1 MSTAGSS
8 MNGSPETAAPDVQ
21 ALERLA
27 TEIHRLA
34 CRLTAQEWRFDELA
48 ATIGALESRHD
59 QTQAALDELR
69 TAVEPSRLAAL
80 GGLSP
85 DEIARR
91 AEYLALVARVRRA
104 VRDRLPKEARVL
116 VIGRGDEDLVQLSGR
131 RAAHFPQDA
140 AGDFAGEY
148 PGSGSDAVQQLRDLV
163 ARNWDHL
170 VIPATSFWWLHHYPE
185 FRIHLLRDWHAVH
198 RDEACLIFAHE
209 PGRPGPW
216 LRLDDVV
223 ARIRADDGRLPAI
236 LDWADGCDVAELYP
250 ACTVFPPPV
259 RGLGQLPYLER
270 SIDIVAVP
278 WDTPERV
285 GEARRVATAAV
296 VRIAPP
302 GLRDVGFFLSV
313 ELLAEHG
320 GSLPANLG
328 ARLGLVVP
336 NRQT

>member
-1 MSTAGSS
+1 MSTTGSS
-8 MNGSPETAAPDVQ
+8 MNGAPETAAPDVQ
-21 ALERLA
+21 PLERLA

-48 ATIGALESRHD
+48 ATIGALEARHD

-69 TAVEPSRLAAL
+69 TAVEPGRLAAL

-85 DEIARR
+85 DEIAHRG
-91 AEYLALVARVRRA
+91 EYLALVARVRRA

-148 PGSGSDAVQQLRDLV
+148 PGSGSEAVQQLRDLV

-170 VIPATSFWWLHHYPE
+170 VIPATSFWWLDSYPE

-198 RDEACLIFAHE
+198 HDEACLIFVHD
-209 PGRPGPW
+209 PTRPGPW
-216 LRLDDVV
+216 RRLDDLVE
-223 ARIRADDGRLPAI
+223 RIRGEEGRLPAI
-236 LDWADGCDVAELYP
+236 LDWETGGNVAEMYP
-250 ACTVFPPPV
+250 ACAVFSPPV
-259 RGLGQLPYLER
+259 RGLDQLPYLDR
-270 SIDIVAVP
+270 TIDVVAVP
-278 WDTPERV
+278 WHRLEWLA
-285 GEARRVATAAV
+285 EARRVATAAV

-302 GLRDVGFFLSV
+302 GLRDVGFFLAV
-313 ELLAEHG
+313 ESLTDNG
-320 GSLPANLG
+320 GGLPANPG
-328 ARLGLVVP
+328 GRLGLVVP
-336 NRQT
+336 NRPT